1 MEQPIAQELT
11 RFLWAVAVGL
21 ALGVAYDLCRGPRRL
36 WPRLTWVLDLVFGLC
51 LTWALVYF
59 TLVPGD
65 GRLRFFALAAMAL
78 GGGLWSGFLSR
89 PFLRCYVACL
99 RAVGTVLGA
108 ILSPLTKFLI
118 FLRQL
123 AKKYFSTWR
132 KWVRILCKAHPA
144 QDACQSPE

>member
-1 MEQPIAQELT
+1 M
-11 RFLWAVAVGL
+11 GL

-99 RAVGTVLGA
+99 RAVGTVLGRS
-108 ILSPLTKFLI
+108 SPLDKI
-118 FLRQL
+118 FDFFYDNLQKNTFQL
-123 AKKYFSTWR
+123 GENGLEYYVK
-132 KWVRILCKAHPA
+132 RIQRRMRAITRRRFRLCASNARHF
-144 QDACQSPE
+144 